1 MTTEQPVTKKWPWP
15 PSLDAL
21 VAAPAHHRLL
31 FENEHVRVLDTRID
45 PGDRTPVHTHCW
57 PAAHCILSWSDFVR
71 RDADGTVLVDTREQA
86 TASTPPQAMWGE
98 ALPPHSLE
106 NVGRSAIH
114 VISTELKCGGSP
126 SSD

>member
-1 MTTEQPVTKKWPWP
+1 MKPQQAGTTNSPWQA
-15 PSLDAL
+15 SLDAL

-31 FENEHVRVLDTRID
+31 FENEHVRVLDTRIE

-57 PAAHCILSWSDFVR
+57 PAVHCILSWSDFVR
-71 RDADGTVLVDTREQA
+71 RDGARTVLVDTRQQT
-86 TASTPPQAMWGE
+86 TASAPPQAMWGE

-114 VISTELKCGGSP
+114 VISTELKCGGST
-126 SSD
+126 SSG